1 VHYVMIGNSYAAL
14 GAIEAIRQ
22 IDKTNPITV
31 ISDEPYPCYG
41 RPLITFWLGGTVK
54 TEHMFYR
61 PDDFYTHNQ
70 VTALT
75 GVRVEHVDCEAR
87 QVILEGGRRI
97 AYDRLLI
104 ATGGK
109 PFVPPIAGLTPEV
122 KNVHTFTRWDDAKA
136 MAELAKKHRK
146 AIVIGG
152 GLIGLKASEGL
163 NDIGIDT
170 TIVELGPRVL
180 SLALDEYS
188 GRVASKR
195 LNDNGIK
202 TVTGTTAK
210 QILVNADNEVS
221 GVILN
226 DDRQLDCGIL
236 VMAIGVRPNVD
247 VVKDTPIKV
256 ERGIVTDSRMRTSV
270 ADVYAA
276 GDVAQ
281 NTNLLNG
288 RQEVIAIVPVAYAQG
303 RVAGRN
309 MAGRSTE
316 YKGEIPM
323 NSVEIYGLPIMSM
336 GYTSKLDDSQR
347 EETFADGDNYRKY
360 VFADGR
366 LVGALLMGN
375 VDYGG
380 VLTHFIRG
388 KRHLSPMMLD
398 WLRSGDTLA
407 LSAFVIAESSR
418 PRPAAQTQPA

>member
-1 VHYVMIGNSYAAL
+1 MRYVMIGNSYAAF

-22 IDKTNPITV
+22 VDKDSPITV
-31 ISDEPYPCYG
+31 ISDEPYPCYA
-41 RPLITFWLGGTVK
+41 RPLITFWLGGSVT

-61 PDDFYTHNQ
+61 PADYYGTHNITTRFDSRAESIDVGAKAVVLADGQ
-70 VTALT
+70 
-75 GVRVEHVDCEAR
+75 RVP
-87 QVILEGGRRI
+87 
-97 AYDRLLI
+97 YDRLLI

-109 PFVPPIAGLTPEV
+109 PFVPPIGGLTPEV

-136 MAELAKKHRK
+136 LERLSKKTGK

-188 GRVASKR
+188 GRIASKR

-202 TVTGTTAK
+202 TITGITARE
-210 QILVNADNEVS
+210 IRVNADNEVT
-221 GVILN
+221 GVVLT
-226 DDRQLDCGIL
+226 DGRELDCGIL
-236 VMAIGVRPNVD
+236 VLAIGVRPNVD
-247 VVKDTPIKV
+247 LVKGSEIRV
-256 ERGIVTDSRMRTSV
+256 ERGIVTDARMQTSV
-270 ADVYAA
+270 PDVYAA

-281 NTNLLNG
+281 NVNLLSGKN
-288 RQEVIAIVPVAYAQG
+288 EVIAIVPVAYEQG

-309 MAGRSTE
+309 MMGRPVE

-336 GYTSKLDDSQR
+336 GYTNKVNDQQR
-347 EETFADGDNYRKY
+347 EESAHDGDVYRKY
-360 VFADGR
+360 VFEDNR

-380 VLTHFIRG
+380 VLTHLIRS
-388 KRHLSPMMLD
+388 RRSLSPMMME
-398 WLRSGDTLA
+398 WLLAGDTLA
-407 LSAFVIAESSR
+407 LSAFIISESSK
-418 PRPAAQTQPA
+418 AAVAR

>member
-1 VHYVMIGNSYAAL
+1 MPPH
-14 GAIEAIRQ
+14 
-22 IDKTNPITV
+22 
-31 ISDEPYPCYG
+31 
-41 RPLITFWLGGTVK
+41 
-54 TEHMFYR
+54 
-61 PDDFYTHNQ
+61 
-70 VTALT
+70 
-75 GVRVEHVDCEAR
+75 
-87 QVILEGGRRI
+87 
-97 AYDRLLI
+97 I

-109 PFVPPIAGLTPEV
+109 PFVPPMNGLTPEA

-136 MAELAKKHRK
+136 LHGLSRRQNR

-163 NDIGIDT
+163 NDVGIDT

-210 QILVNADNEVS
+210 RILFNAGNEVS

-226 DDRQLDCGIL
+226 DDRRLDCGIL

-247 VVKDTPIKV
+247 LLQGSPIEV
-256 ERGIVTDSRMRTSV
+256 ERGIVTDARMRTNV
-270 ADVYAA
+270 PDVYAA

-281 NTNLLNG
+281 NTNLLSG
-288 RQEVIAIVPVAYAQG
+288 RQEVIAIVPVAYEQG

-309 MAGRSTE
+309 MAGRQTE
-316 YKGEIPM
+316 YRGEIPM

-336 GYTSKLDDSQR
+336 GYTNKVDAEQR
-347 EETFADGDNYRKY
+347 EESFADGEVYRKF
-360 VFADGR
+360 VFADNR

-380 VLTHFIRG
+380 VLTHLIRS
-388 KRHLSPMMLD
+388 RRNLSPAMLG
-398 WLRSGDTLA
+398 WLREGDILA
-407 LSAFVIAESSR
+407 LSAFLIAESSKRR
-418 PRPAAQTQPA
+418 PGAAGPAAA